1 MLRVSIGP
9 SNAHGP
15 GVLDVER
22 AKLPK
27 KGLLFRQSR
36 RHPIKAWDFTYRR
49 ATPHNLQ
56 LTHCQ
61 TKLLKPSQQYAKG
74 TETDHR
80 KVNPILLD
88 SQTLSKRA
96 ILTA

>member
-61 TKLLKPSQQYAKG
+61 TKLLSQASNM
-74 TETDHR
+74 R
-80 KVNPILLD
+80 KVL
-88 SQTLSKRA
+88 KR
-96 ILTA
+96 TTGK